1 MSQIGD
7 SMYLDTG
14 TIIGITIALVASI
27 ITTCYSIYIISVQ
40 NEMIDR
46 IRTLNVHLRKQ
57 NMED

>member
-1 MSQIGD
+1 
-7 SMYLDTG
+7 MYLDTG

-27 ITTCYSIYIISVQ
+27 ITTCYSIYIISIQ